1 MLSTRKITSLSKDPQ
16 NWILVIG
23 MLSVLGL
30 TSGAFEPVDIAADTP
45 SVQAFNQTDV
55 SKRSADTDS

>member
-1 MLSTRKITSLSKDPQ
+1 MLSTRTITSLSKDPQ

-30 TSGAFEPVDIAADTP
+30 TSGAFEPVDPARDAI
-45 SVQAFNQTDV
+45 SVQAAHQPANTD
-55 SKRSADTDS
+55 RTADSDS

>member
-30 TSGAFEPVDIAADTP
+30 TSGAFEPVDAARD
-45 SVQAFNQTDV
+45 SLSMQAAHQPANTD
-55 SKRSADTDS
+55 RTADSGS

>member
-30 TSGAFEPVDIAADTP
+30 TSGAFEPVDNAADSL

-55 SKRSADTDS
+55 SKQSADSDS

>member
-30 TSGAFEPVDIAADTP
+30 TSGAFEPVDNARESL
-45 SVQAFNQTDV
+45 SVQAAHQPAKTD
-55 SKRSADTDS
+55 RTTDSDS